1 MSQTERIFHIARLL
15 GNGRKTTARGIAEK
29 FEVSAR
35 QVKRDI
41 EYLRDR
47 LGAPIVWDVARQ
59 SYRYSQE
66 WHGLDFADETTFLT
80 FAFLKAILDQY
91 MYVPIISGETV
102 SLLREKLGSHYEPI
116 AAKVRYELP
125 DMEKIDGE
133 TAYALCDS
141 LLNGTAIT
149 ITYTD
154 AKGGKKNRK
163 IAPLRII
170 NYSGKW
176 YCVAFDSNSGEMRTF
191 ALSRMEDVRSGELPD
206 FVVPSKDEIEKF
218 VSESYG
224 IFKGPSVGT
233 ATLRFHDGA
242 ARYISVQT
250 WHKDQVLE
258 TGKDMEDPD
267 AMDLSL
273 PVHDWTELL
282 GRALRCG
289 SQCEVM
295 APPEFRDRWV
305 REIEKLGELAHR
317 PVAR

>member
-15 GNGRKTTARGIAEK
+15 RNGRPATAQGIAEK
-29 FEVSAR
+29 FEVSSR

-47 LGAPIVWDVARQ
+47 LGAPIIWDTGMQ

-91 MYVPIISGETV
+91 MYVPVISEETA
-102 SLLREKLGSHYEPI
+102 SLLQEKLGSHYSPI

-133 TAYALCDS
+133 IAFAICDS
-141 LLNGTAIT
+141 LLNNSALT
-149 ITYTD
+149 IAYTD
-154 AKGGKKNRK
+154 SKGGRKNRG
-163 IAPLRII
+163 IVPLRVI

-176 YCVAFDSNSGEMRTF
+176 YCVALDSLSREMRTF
-191 ALSRMEDVRSGELPD
+191 ALSRMDDVRPASLPD
-206 FVVPSKDEIEKF
+206 LVLPPEEEIEKF
-218 VSESYG
+218 VSDSYG
-224 IFKGPSVGT
+224 IFKGLPTGI
-233 ATLRFHDGA
+233 ATLRFHEGA
-242 ARYISVQT
+242 ARFVSNQV
-250 WHKDQVLE
+250 WHRDQVIQ
-258 TGKDMEDPD
+258 TGKDAADPESI
-267 AMDLSL
+267 DLSL

-289 SQCEVM
+289 SQCEVLS
-295 APPEFRDRWV
+295 PPEFRERWI
-305 REIEKLGELAHR
+305 REIEKMS
-317 PVAR
+317 ARAGGPSSG